1 MLTSMMKIGM
11 MGAHGTGKTSM
22 AQAMLDGPFSTFSLV
37 PSTARQIKAYGYPI
51 NREATELS
59 QILVPLLRMVDEA
72 EAFTDQH
79 NRMYKQGLIS
89 DRTLV
94 DSLAYTMYQNANV
107 WDNGALIE
115 HVTMRLAQMH
125 IGTYAVLLYFPIYW
139 DNVDDGVRDPDE
151 QYRREIDNNIKT
163 ILELL
168 DIRYYTVPNVA
179 PEIRAEW
186 LVQKIYRADEEN
198 AQRWMSA
205 FQNML

>member
-1 MLTSMMKIGM
+1 MIKIGM

-22 AQAMLDGPFSTFSLV
+22 AQAMLDGPFSSFSLV

-72 EAFTDQH
+72 EAFTNQH

-94 DSLAYTMYQNANV
+94 DSLAYTMYQNLHV
-107 WDNGALIE
+107 WESGDLIE
-115 HVTMRLAQMH
+115 NVTLRLAQMH
-125 IGTYAVLLYFPIYW
+125 INTYNVLLYFPIYW

-151 QYRREIDNNIKT
+151 QYRRDIDNNIKT

-168 DIRYYTVPNVA
+168 GINYYTVPNVT
-179 PEIRAEW
+179 PEIRADW

-198 AQRWMSA
+198 ARRWMEV
-205 FQNML
+205 FQGML

>member
-1 MLTSMMKIGM
+1 

-22 AQAMLDGPFSTFSLV
+22 AQAMLDGPFSSFSLV

-72 EAFTDQH
+72 EAFTNQH

-94 DSLAYTMYQNANV
+94 DSLAYTMYQNLHV
-107 WDNGALIE
+107 WESGDLIE
-115 HVTMRLAQMH
+115 NVTLRLAQMH
-125 IGTYAVLLYFPIYW
+125 INTYNVLLYFPIYW

-151 QYRREIDNNIKT
+151 QYRRDIDNNIKT

-168 DIRYYTVPNVA
+168 GINYYTVPNVT
-179 PEIRAEW
+179 PEIRADW

-198 AQRWMSA
+198 ARRWMEV
-205 FQNML
+205 FQGML

>member
-1 MLTSMMKIGM
+1 MIKIGM

-22 AQAMLDGPFSTFSLV
+22 AQAMLDGPFSSFSLV

-72 EAFTDQH
+72 EAFTNQH

-94 DSLAYTMYQNANV
+94 DSLAYTMYQNLHV
-107 WDNGALIE
+107 WESGDLIE
-115 HVTMRLAQMH
+115 NVTMRLAQMH
-125 IGTYAVLLYFPIYW
+125 INTYNVLLYFPIYW

-151 QYRREIDNNIKT
+151 QYRRDIDNNIKT

-168 DIRYYTVPNVA
+168 GINYYTVPNVT
-179 PEIRAEW
+179 PEIRADW
-186 LVQKIYRADEEN
+186 LVQRIYRADEEN
-198 AQRWMSA
+198 AQRWMEV
-205 FQNML
+205 FQGML

>member
-1 MLTSMMKIGM
+1 
-11 MGAHGTGKTSM
+11 M
-22 AQAMLDGPFSTFSLV
+22 AQAMLDGPFSSFSLV

-72 EAFTDQH
+72 EAFTNQH

-94 DSLAYTMYQNANV
+94 DSLAYTMYQNLHV
-107 WDNGALIE
+107 WESGDLIE
-115 HVTMRLAQMH
+115 NVTMRLAQMH
-125 IGTYAVLLYFPIYW
+125 INTYNVLLYFPIYW

-151 QYRREIDNNIKT
+151 QYRRDIDNNIKT

-168 DIRYYTVPNVA
+168 GINYYTVPNVT
-179 PEIRAEW
+179 PEIRADW
-186 LVQKIYRADEEN
+186 LVQRIYRADEEN
-198 AQRWMSA
+198 AQRWMEV
-205 FQNML
+205 FQGML

>member
-1 MLTSMMKIGM
+1 MIKIGM

-22 AQAMLDGPFSTFSLV
+22 AQAMLDGPFSQFSLV

-72 EAFTDQH
+72 EAYTDRR
-79 NRMYKQGLIS
+79 NRLYKQGLIS

-94 DSLAYTMYQNANV
+94 DSLAYTMYQNTNV

-115 HVTMRLAQMH
+115 HVTFRLAKMH
-125 IGTYAVLLYFPIYW
+125 INTYGILLYFPIYW
-139 DNVDDGVRDPDE
+139 NNVDDGVRDPDE

-163 ILELL
+163 LLEVL

-186 LVQKIYRADEEN
+186 LVQKLYQADEEN
-198 AQRWMSA
+198 AKHWMSV
-205 FQNML
+205 FQSML

>member
-1 MLTSMMKIGM
+1 MIKIGM

-22 AQAMLDGPFSTFSLV
+22 AEAMVNSPAFSLFRTV

-59 QILVPLLRMVDEA
+59 QILVPLLRIVDEA
-72 EAFTDQH
+72 EAFTDKH
-79 NRMYKQGLIS
+79 NRLYKQGIIS

-107 WDNGALIE
+107 WEGGDLVE
-115 HVTMRLAQMH
+115 HVTFRLTQMYMQ
-125 IGTYAVLLYFPIYW
+125 TYGALLYFPIYW

-168 DIRYYTVPNVA
+168 GIEYLTVPNVS
-179 PEIRAEW
+179 PEMRVSW
-186 LVQKIYRADEEN
+186 LAGKFQEFDED
-198 AQRWMSA
+198 AARYWMEV

>member
-1 MLTSMMKIGM
+1 MIKIGM

-22 AQAMLDGPFSTFSLV
+22 AEAMVNSPAFGQFRTV

-59 QILVPLLRMVDEA
+59 QILVPLLRIVDEA
-72 EAFTDQH
+72 EAFTDKH
-79 NRMYKQGLIS
+79 NRLYKQGIIS

-107 WDNGALIE
+107 WESGELIE
-115 HVTMRLAQMH
+115 HVTYRLTRMYMN
-125 IGTYAVLLYFPIYW
+125 TYAVLLYFPIYW

-168 DIRYYTVPNVA
+168 GVEYLTVPNVSPA
-179 PEIRAEW
+179 MRAEW
-186 LVQKIYRADEEN
+186 LAGKFQEFDEES
-198 AQRWMSA
+198 ARYWMEV